1 MTNAD
6 PLKVEFTD
14 REPRK
19 RTTLRGLR
27 MERECGQTVSTV
39 LGIDRENKVST
50 MGALCL
56 MARVHEL
63 HNAPG

>member
-6 PLKVEFTD
+6 PLEIEFTD

-19 RTTLRGLR
+19 RTVLRGLR
-27 MERECGQTVSTV
+27 MDRECGQTVSTV
-39 LGIDRENKVST
+39 LGIDRANRVST
-50 MGALCL
+50 TSALCL

>member
-1 MTNAD
+1 MSHQET
-6 PLKVEFTD
+6 LEIEFTD

-19 RTTLRGLR
+19 RTALRGLR
-27 MERECGQTVSTV
+27 MDSECGQTVSTV

-50 MGALCL
+50 TSALCL